1 MKVIGLCGGSGSGKG
16 TVSSI
21 LKKHGIPS
29 IDTDAVYREM
39 TSGDSPCM
47 QALKES
53 FGNDIVN
60 ADGGLDRG
68 GLAAVVFGDAEK
80 LKLLNRIAH
89 SFILDETRRL
99 LDEYRSA
106 GYAAAIV
113 DAPVL
118 YESGFDSECDE
129 VVCVV
134 ADTDVRVRRIIQRDG
149 ISLDAAM
156 KRIQSQMSNEELISR
171 SHYVINNN
179 GNLEELSSEVDKL
192 AKIILEN

>member
-47 QALKES
+47 QAL
-53 FGNDIVN
+53 
-60 ADGGLDRG
+60 
-68 GLAAVVFGDAEK
+68 
-80 LKLLNRIAH
+80 IAH
-89 SFILDETRRL
+89 SFILDETRKL
-99 LDEYRSA
+99 LDEHRSA

-156 KRIQSQMSNEELISR
+156 KRIQNQMSNEELISR
-171 SHYVINNN
+171 SRYVINNN

>member
-21 LKKHGIPS
+21 FKKHGIPS

-39 TSGDSPCM
+39 TSDDSPCM
-47 QALKES
+47 QALKDA
-53 FGNDIVN
+53 FGNEIVN
-60 ADGGLDRG
+60 ADGGLDRA
-68 GLAAVVFGDAEK
+68 GLAAVVFGNAEK

-89 SFILDETRRL
+89 SFILDETRRIL
-99 LDEYRSA
+99 GEYRSA
-106 GYAAAIV
+106 GYEAAIV

-118 YESGFDSECDE
+118 YESGFDSECDT
-129 VVCVV
+129 VICVV

-156 KRIQSQMSNEELISR
+156 KRIKNQMSNEELMSR
-171 SHYVINNN
+171 SRYVINNN
-179 GNLEELSSEVDKL
+179 GNLEELTSEVDKL